1 MKELKIQES
10 KRTTLFAELK
20 PFDVFAKEND
30 FIEVT
35 EWTNG
40 EGYDVTIEAGPGAHF
55 QITDGQFRAL
65 KKLIKT
71 LNKKPI

>member
-1 MKELKIQES
+1 MIELKIKES

-20 PFDVFAKEND
+20 PFDVFAQEND

-40 EGYDVTIEAGPGAHF
+40 EGYDVTIEAVHMAHF
-55 QITDGQFRAL
+55 QITYGQFRAL